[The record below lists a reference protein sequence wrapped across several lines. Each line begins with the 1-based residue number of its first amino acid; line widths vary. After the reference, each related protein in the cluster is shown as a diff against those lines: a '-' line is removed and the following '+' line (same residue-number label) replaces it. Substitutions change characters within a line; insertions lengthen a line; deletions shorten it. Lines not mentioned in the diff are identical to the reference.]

1 MLHQPVMGT
10 WGPNFIA
17 KVKFHAWCGS
27 SEKLS
32 HWMWADLS
40 DCRCSSAR
48 DFRKRTEEEK
58 GDEQLKLWEELST
71 RTLAATL
78 KYNASSLGRWDVCQS
93 VDCGFWDTIFP
104 WCVRICVWSSF
115 KTFLFPHTPPPICFC
130 LLVWFGLGF
139 LWVGCFFFFPLF
151 SFSWRRLPAVLSP
164 GAEWGLSSNC
174 SVRIVSDHWTS

>member
-1 MLHQPVMGT
+1 
-10 WGPNFIA
+10 
-17 KVKFHAWCGS
+17 
-27 SEKLS
+27 
-32 HWMWADLS
+32 MWADLS

-115 KTFLFPHTPPPICFC
+115 KTFLFPHTSPHLFLFAC
-130 LLVWFGLGF
+130 LVWFGVFVG
-139 LWVGCFFFFPLF
+139 GCFFSLPSFFLF
-151 SFSWRRLPAVLSP
+151 LGKDCLQFYLQVRSEVSAQIVL
-164 GAEWGLSSNC
+164 WGL
-174 SVRIVSDHWTS
+174 